1 MFGSDMMKKLQDMQ
15 AAAEES
21 KKRLESISVTGKAGG
36 GLIQIELT
44 GNRNFKSVKINT
56 DHKLMDVE
64 ELEDYIALAFEDAL
78 RQANE
83 VNEKEVM
90 SSASSFLPGMGF

>member
-1 MFGSDMMKKLQDMQ
+1 MMKKLQDMQ

-21 KKRLESISVTGKAGG
+21 KKRLETISVTGKAGG
-36 GLIQIELT
+36 GLVEVELT
-44 GNRNFKSVKINT
+44 GNRNFKGVKINT
-56 DHKLMDVE
+56 DHKLMEVE